1 MERVLLVL
9 DQLLGTWIGGE
20 LMRLLLRLE
29 LAGLMMFSHSPK
41 MVRSK
46 IFKMD
51 LLGWRLGRALMRSNA
66 ELRYPHTMEAL
77 LRLGHGMRQE
87 IL

>member
-1 MERVLLVL
+1 MERALLVL
-9 DQLLGTWIGGE
+9 GQLLGTWIGGE

-46 IFKMD
+46 TFKMD
-51 LLGWRLGRALMRSNA
+51 LLGWKRGRASMRSNA
-66 ELRYPHTMEAL
+66 ELRYPLTMGAL
-77 LRLGHGMRQE
+77 RRLGHGMR
-87 IL
+87 